1 MVLIKSLGF
10 TKIKNS
16 ISGIPSNLPIH
27 IWHYQ
32 AQLKVS
38 VSLKSKTQFQVF
50 LQICQSTFDTIKRK
64 SKSLQEDTLWN
75 YLQTLEKLL
84 PNVRADFVVLYP
96 QAKSDFETLAQ
107 INSLSQRN
115 RTKLESLKAQAAT
128 SDWNNYPTQFSFS
141 FVICWFKMPSC
152 DTAKVY

>member
-1 MVLIKSLGF
+1 M
-10 TKIKNS
+10 
-16 ISGIPSNLPIH
+16 
-27 IWHYQ
+27 
-32 AQLKVS
+32 
-38 VSLKSKTQFQVF
+38 F

-107 INSLSQRN
+107 INALSQRN

-128 SDWNNYPTQFSFS
+128 SD
-141 FVICWFKMPSC
+141 
-152 DTAKVY
+152 